1 MNQKLSN
8 DHNAENCVHTVKQ
21 KLILST
27 PIGSPGSQCQE
38 ENDLHPKLKG
48 DTMTLD
54 ETTRFRI
61 TNKFVGI
68 LGDEDTAKL
77 MDAIPPIDWNRF
89 ATKDDIAAAT
99 ILTKAEMELEF
110 ANFRTEVSMQ
120 FADVRNEMRTEFADV
135 RTEMRTEFADV
146 RTDMNNRFAEVQLS
160 FAKVDVKFAE
170 ADAKMQKAFRAH
182 TLTMISCIF
191 TFNALM
197 VSLVTWLR

>member
-1 MNQKLSN
+1 
-8 DHNAENCVHTVKQ
+8 
-21 KLILST
+21 
-27 PIGSPGSQCQE
+27 
-38 ENDLHPKLKG
+38 
-48 DTMTLD
+48 MTLD

-68 LGDEDTAKL
+68 LGEEDAAKL
-77 MDAIPPIDWNRF
+77 MDAIPPIDWDRF

-110 ANFRTEVSMQ
+110 ANFRTE
-120 FADVRNEMRTEFADV
+120 
-135 RTEMRTEFADV
+135 
-146 RTDMNNRFAEVQLS
+146 MNNRFAEVQLS

-170 ADAKMQKAFRAH
+170 ADAKMQKAFRSQ
-182 TLTMISCIF
+182 TVTMISCMF

>member
-1 MNQKLSN
+1 
-8 DHNAENCVHTVKQ
+8 
-21 KLILST
+21 
-27 PIGSPGSQCQE
+27 
-38 ENDLHPKLKG
+38 
-48 DTMTLD
+48 MTLD

-61 TNKFVGI
+61 TNKFVGS
-68 LGDEDTAKL
+68 LGDEDAAKL

-135 RTEMRTEFADV
+135 RT
-146 RTDMNNRFAEVQLS
+146 DMNNRFAEVQLS

-170 ADAKMQKAFRAH
+170 ADAKMQKAFRTQ
-182 TLTMISCIF
+182 TLTMVSFLF
-191 TFNALM
+191 TANALM

>member
-1 MNQKLSN
+1 
-8 DHNAENCVHTVKQ
+8 
-21 KLILST
+21 
-27 PIGSPGSQCQE
+27 
-38 ENDLHPKLKG
+38 
-48 DTMTLD
+48 MTLD

-68 LGDEDTAKL
+68 LGEEDAAKL
-77 MDAIPPIDWNRF
+77 MDSIPPIDWDRF
-89 ATKDDIAAAT
+89 ATKDDIAAAA

-110 ANFRTEVSMQ
+110 ANFRTEVAVQ
-120 FADVRNEMRTEFADV
+120 FADV
-135 RTEMRTEFADV
+135 RTEFADV

-182 TLTMISCIF
+182 TLTMISCMF